1 MSSLYLVSTAPFA
14 VFSSLSPSC
23 CYTQFPLCL
32 FFLFETFQC
41 RIRTFTIS
49 LYVRLTSPSS
59 IALHYEV
66 QMKIPRRY
74 IHFILRYSLSEQKF
88 MVMYFDNSLLF
99 LLHETDMHY
108 ISSLVNKRGSL
119 NSFFLLVCFK
129 HCTVSCRPCLQKL
142 PHLLLI

>member
-1 MSSLYLVSTAPFA
+1 MFSLSLVSTAPFA

-49 LYVRLTSPSS
+49 LYVWLTSPSS

-66 QMKIPRRY
+66 QMKIPRQY
-74 IHFILRYSLSEQKF
+74 IHFILCYSLSEPKF
-88 MVMYFDNSLLF
+88 MVMYFATSLLF
-99 LLHETDMHY
+99 LRHENMHY
-108 ISSLVNKRGSL
+108 ISSLVNKRGSM
-119 NSFFLLVCFK
+119 NSFFLLVYFK
-129 HCTVSCRPCLQKL
+129 YCRNVLC
-142 PHLLLI
+142 HVGHVYIMSIFS

>member
-1 MSSLYLVSTAPFA
+1 MSSLSLLSTAPFA

-49 LYVRLTSPSS
+49 LYVWLTSPSS

-74 IHFILRYSLSEQKF
+74 IHFILRYSLSEPKF
-88 MVMYFDNSLLF
+88 MVMYFDTSLLF
-99 LLHETDMHY
+99 LLHENMHF
-108 ISSLVNKRGSL
+108 ISSLVNKRGSM
-119 NSFFLLVCFK
+119 NSFFLLVYFVLSERI
-129 HCTVSCRPCLQKL
+129 VSCLHHL
-142 PHLLLI
+142 HLHLLLI

>member
-1 MSSLYLVSTAPFA
+1 MRVVVSFYFLS
-14 VFSSLSPSC
+14 FSRFFCSFHCFFQSFSSC

-32 FFLFETFQC
+32 FFLFETFHC

-66 QMKIPRRY
+66 RMKIPRRY
-74 IHFILRYSLSEQKF
+74 IHFILRYSLSEPKF
-88 MVMYFDNSLLF
+88 MVMYFDTTLLF
-99 LLHETDMHY
+99 LLHENMHY

-119 NSFFLLVCFK
+119 NSFFLLVCY
-129 HCTVSCRPCLQKL
+129 
-142 PHLLLI
+142 